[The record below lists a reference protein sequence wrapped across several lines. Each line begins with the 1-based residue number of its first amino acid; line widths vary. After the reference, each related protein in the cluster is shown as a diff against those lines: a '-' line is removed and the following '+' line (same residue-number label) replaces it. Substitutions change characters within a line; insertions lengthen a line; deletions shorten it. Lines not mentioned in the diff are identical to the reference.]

1 MITQERDEWEPGREV
16 RGRDTHEASDPEGE
30 QGRVVFVKKGKERRA
45 GNFQK
50 EQSTSCLVWMIYVRK
65 GRHLIMPPWKYF

>member
-30 QGRVVFVKKGKERRA
+30 QGRVVFVKREGEESR
-45 GNFQK
+45 
-50 EQSTSCLVWMIYVRK
+50 
-65 GRHLIMPPWKYF
+65 

>member
-30 QGRVVFVKKGKERRA
+30 QGRVVFVKKGRR
-45 GNFQK
+45 G
-50 EQSTSCLVWMIYVRK
+50 EQVIFKKNNPRPVLF
-65 GRHLIMPPWKYF
+65 G